1 MAQDEWIDEAAG
13 PLVRPYVR
21 TGGRTEPVRTDLD
34 ISTQVVAT
42 PGARNQPNLSVND
55 LAVIAFCS
63 DPLSVAEIASMLDVP
78 LLMARVLVSDLLH
91 GGSLILGSQN
101 EASDATNVSFLQEVL
116 QGVRNL

>member
-1 MAQDEWIDEAAG
+1 MSQDEWIDEAAG

-21 TGGRTEPVRTDLD
+21 TGGRTQPIRTDLD

-42 PGARNQPNLSVND
+42 PGARLQPNLSVND
-55 LAVIAFCS
+55 LAVITMCAA
-63 DPLSVAEIASMLDVP
+63 PLSIAEVASMLEVP

-91 GGSLILGSQN
+91 RGSLILGSQDQ
-101 EASDATNVSFLQEVL
+101 ASDATNVSFLQEVL